1 MTLGIIL
8 IIAGVLIALFPKL
21 LAFIVAIILILEGV
35 FVIFLSRAYKRSAQ
49 RLNDPFVD
57 FFLHW

>member
-8 IIAGVLIALFPKL
+8 IIAGVLIAIFPKL
-21 LAFIVAIILILEGV
+21 LAFIVAFILILEGV
-35 FVIFLSRAYKRSAQ
+35 LAIFLSRAYKRSTQ

-57 FFLHW
+57 FFFRW